1 MLTSF
6 MVVYTVFGLACLVV
20 LCLELTRDISFWTR
34 VAAFFA
40 VLLLGAPALMLFYYY
55 NNYVLTKRLNGAFA
69 HSVRKYSSAVR

>member
-6 MVVYTVFGLACLVV
+6 MVVYTVFGLACLLV

-55 NNYVLTKRLNGAFA
+55 NNYVLTKRLNGAFSA
-69 HSVRKYSSAVR
+69 SARKYSSAVR